1 MQRHH
6 KIFILEIYIIGPG
19 CLFKVRPSVCRI
31 VIFQN
36 PSQIDKN
43 SARFLNNNE
52 NFYITWQGSSK
63 L

>member
-19 CLFKVRPSVCRI
+19 CLFHPRPSVCRI
-31 VIFQN
+31 VIFRN

-43 SARFLNNNE
+43 NARFLTNNE
-52 NFYITWQGSSK
+52 NFYITWQGS
-63 L
+63 